1 MKYKLMSL
9 GLGIALSLG
18 ILLFMAT
25 LVEPPQGEKVA
36 SEQKP
41 IVINMQSEVTE
52 VQVRERPVP
61 QEPEPLP
68 EPPAALAST
77 PLPMPAAAP
86 LAAVEP
92 SLDLVSSLSA
102 VQVYAPGVA
111 TSTAPVLSGN
121 YHGQQQGAGIGA
133 GDMLMPLQR
142 IEPVYPYRAQQSGI
156 EGFVTLRFSVNAEG
170 GVQDVEVVE
179 AKPKR
184 QFERAAI
191 QAINKWRYQPRPGAT
206 DKLVQV
212 ITLKFKLES

>member
-41 IVINMQSEVTE
+41 IVINMQNEVTE

-102 VQVYAPGVA
+102 VQVYAPGVE

>member
-9 GLGIALSLG
+9 GLGISLSLG

-25 LVEPPQGEKVA
+25 LVEPPRGEKVA

-41 IVINMQSEVTE
+41 IVINMQNEVTE

-77 PLPMPAAAP
+77 SLPMPAAAP

-191 QAINKWRYQPRPGAT
+191 QAINKWRYQPRPGTT

>member
-1 MKYKLMSL
+1 MKFKLMSL
-9 GLGIALSLG
+9 GLGIALSLA

-25 LVEPPQGEKVA
+25 LVEPPNGKKVA
-36 SEQKP
+36 SEQKS
-41 IVINMQSEVTE
+41 IVINMQNEVTE

-77 PLPMPAAAP
+77 PMPLPAAAP
-86 LAAVEP
+86 LPSVQP

-121 YHGQQQGAGIGA
+121 FHGQQQGAGVGA

-142 IEPVYPYRAQQSGI
+142 IEPVYPYRAQQAGI
-156 EGFVTLRFSVNAEG
+156 EGAVTLRFSVDAEG
-170 GVQDVEVVE
+170 RVQDVEVIE

-191 QAINKWRYQPRPGAT
+191 QAINKWRYQPRPGAS

>member
-1 MKYKLMSL
+1 MKFKLMSL
-9 GLGIALSLG
+9 GLGIALSLA

-25 LVEPPQGEKVA
+25 LVEPPKGKKVA
-36 SEQKP
+36 SEQKS
-41 IVINMQSEVTE
+41 IVINMQNEVTE

-77 PLPMPAAAP
+77 PMPLPAAAP
-86 LAAVEP
+86 LPSVQP

-111 TSTAPVLSGN
+111 TSTSPVLSGN
-121 YHGQQQGAGIGA
+121 FHGQQQGAGVGA

-142 IEPVYPYRAQQSGI
+142 IEPVYPYRAQQAGI
-156 EGFVTLRFSVNAEG
+156 EGAVTLRFSVDAEG
-170 GVQDVEVVE
+170 RVQDVEVIE

-191 QAINKWRYQPRPGAT
+191 QAINKWRYQPRPGAS

>member
-25 LVEPPQGEKVA
+25 LVDPPRGEKVA

-92 SLDLVSSLSA
+92 SLDLVSSLST

-121 YHGQQQGAGIGA
+121 YHGQQQGAGIGV

-142 IEPVYPYRAQQSGI
+142 IEAGYPYRAQQSGI

>member
-41 IVINMQSEVTE
+41 IVINMQNEVTE
-52 VQVRERPVP
+52 VQVREHPVP

-179 AKPKR
+179 AKPNR

>member
-25 LVEPPQGEKVA
+25 LVEPPRGEKVA
-36 SEQKP
+36 SEQKS
-41 IVINMQSEVTE
+41 IVINMQNEVTE

-68 EPPAALAST
+68 EPPAVLAAT
-77 PLPMPAAAP
+77 PLPMPATAP
-86 LAAVEP
+86 LSPAQP

-121 YHGQQQGAGIGA
+121 YHGQQQGTGIGV

-142 IEPVYPYRAQQSGI
+142 IEPVYPYRAQQAGI
-156 EGFVTLRFSVNAEG
+156 EGAVTLRFSVDAEG
-170 GVQDVEVVE
+170 RVQDVEVVE

-191 QAINKWRYQPRPGAT
+191 QAINKWRYQPRPGAS

>member
-1 MKYKLMSL
+1 M
-9 GLGIALSLG
+9 
-18 ILLFMAT
+18 
-25 LVEPPQGEKVA
+25 
-36 SEQKP
+36 
-41 IVINMQSEVTE
+41 
-52 VQVRERPVP
+52 
-61 QEPEPLP
+61 P

-86 LAAVEP
+86 LP
-92 SLDLVSSLSA
+92 SVQPSTDLVSSLSA
-102 VQVYAPGVA
+102 VQVYAHGVA
-111 TSTAPVLSGN
+111 TSPNPVASGN
-121 YHGQQQGAGIGA
+121 FHGQQQGAGIGA

-142 IEPVYPYRAQQSGI
+142 IEPVYPYRAQQAGI
-156 EGFVTLRFSVNAEG
+156 EGSVTLRFSVDADG
-170 GVQDVEVVE
+170 RVQDVEVVE

>member
-18 ILLFMAT
+18 ILLFMVT
-25 LVEPPQGEKVA
+25 LVEPPRGEKA
-36 SEQKP
+36 SAEQKS
-41 IVINMQSEVTE
+41 IVINMQNEVTE
-52 VQVRERPVP
+52 VQVRERLVP
-61 QEPEPLP
+61 QEP

-86 LAAVEP
+86 LPSVQP

-111 TSTAPVLSGN
+111 TSPTPVASGN
-121 YHGQQQGAGIGA
+121 FHGQQQGAGIGA
-133 GDMLMPLQR
+133 GDILMPLQR
-142 IEPVYPYRAQQSGI
+142 IEPVYPYRAQQAGI
-156 EGFVTLRFSVNAEG
+156 EGSVTLRFSVDADG
-170 GVQDVEVVE
+170 RVQDVEVVE

>member
-41 IVINMQSEVTE
+41 IVINMQNEVTE

-77 PLPMPAAAP
+77 PLPMPAAVP
-86 LAAVEP
+86 LSAVEP

>member
-25 LVEPPQGEKVA
+25 LVEPPRGEKVA

-41 IVINMQSEVTE
+41 IVINMQNEVTE

-61 QEPEPLP
+61 QEPEP
-68 EPPAALAST
+68 PAALASA

>member
-25 LVEPPQGEKVA
+25 LVEPPRGEKVA

-41 IVINMQSEVTE
+41 IVINMQNEVTE

-77 PLPMPAAAP
+77 PLSMPAAAP

>member
-25 LVEPPQGEKVA
+25 LVEPPRGEKVA

-41 IVINMQSEVTE
+41 IVINMQNEVTE

-61 QEPEPLP
+61 QEPKPLP

-156 EGFVTLRFSVNAEG
+156 EGFVTLRFSVNPEG

>member
-25 LVEPPQGEKVA
+25 LVEPPRGEKVA

-41 IVINMQSEVTE
+41 IVINMQNEVTE

-86 LAAVEP
+86 LSAVEP

-121 YHGQQQGAGIGA
+121 YHGQQQGEGIGV

-179 AKPKR
+179 ARPKR

>member
-25 LVEPPQGEKVA
+25 LVEPPRGEKVA

-41 IVINMQSEVTE
+41 IVINMQNEVTE

-86 LAAVEP
+86 LTAVEP
-92 SLDLVSSLSA
+92 SLDLVSSLSS

-121 YHGQQQGAGIGA
+121 YHGQQQGTGIGV

-170 GVQDVEVVE
+170 GVQDVEVIE

>member
-25 LVEPPQGEKVA
+25 LVEPPRGEKVA
-36 SEQKP
+36 SEQKS
-41 IVINMQSEVTE
+41 IVINMQNEVTE

-61 QEPEPLP
+61 QELDPLP

-86 LAAVEP
+86 LSAVEP

-111 TSTAPVLSGN
+111 TSTTPELSGN
-121 YHGQQQGAGIGA
+121 YHGQQQGAGIGV

-179 AKPKR
+179 ARPKR

-191 QAINKWRYQPRPGAT
+191 QAINKWRYQPRPGTT

>member
-25 LVEPPQGEKVA
+25 LVEPPRGEKVA
-36 SEQKP
+36 SEQKS
-41 IVINMQSEVTE
+41 IVINMQNEVIE

-61 QEPEPLP
+61 QELDPLP

-86 LAAVEP
+86 LSAVEP

-184 QFERAAI
+184 QFERAAMG
-191 QAINKWRYQPRPGAT
+191 AIKQWRYQPRPGAT

>member
-25 LVEPPQGEKVA
+25 LVEPPKGEKVA
-36 SEQKP
+36 SEQKS
-41 IVINMQSEVTE
+41 IVINMQNEVTE

-77 PLPMPAAAP
+77 PMPLPAAAP
-86 LAAVEP
+86 LPSVQP

-121 YHGQQQGAGIGA
+121 FHGQQQGA

-142 IEPVYPYRAQQSGI
+142 IEPVYPYRAQQAGI
-156 EGFVTLRFSVNAEG
+156 EGAVTLRFSVDAEG
-170 GVQDVEVVE
+170 RVQDVEVIE

-191 QAINKWRYQPRPGAT
+191 QAINKWRYQPRPGAA

>member
-9 GLGIALSLG
+9 GLGVALSLA

-25 LVEPPQGEKVA
+25 LVEPPKGEKNSA
-36 SEQKP
+36 EQKA
-41 IVINMQSEVTE
+41 IVINMQTEVND

-68 EPPAALAST
+68 EPPAALASA
-77 PLPMPAAAP
+77 PMPMPAAAP
-86 LAAVEP
+86 LPSVQP

-111 TSTAPVLSGN
+111 TSTAPVASGN
-121 YHGQQQGAGIGA
+121 FHGQAEGMGVGV
-133 GDMLMPLQR
+133 GDMLIPLQR
-142 IEPVYPYRAQQSGI
+142 VEPVYPYRAQQAGI
-156 EGFVTLRFSVNAEG
+156 EGSVTIRFTIDSEG
-170 GVQDVEVVE
+170 RVGNVEVIE

-191 QAINKWRYQPRPGAT
+191 QAVSKWRYQPRPGAT
-206 DKLVQV
+206 DKLVQTV
-212 ITLKFKLES
+212 NLKFKLES

>member
-9 GLGIALSLG
+9 GLGVALSLG

-25 LVEPPQGEKVA
+25 LVEPPRGEKVA

-41 IVINMQSEVTE
+41 IVINMQNEVTE

-86 LAAVEP
+86 LPAVEP

-111 TSTAPVLSGN
+111 TSTAPALSGN
-121 YHGQQQGAGIGA
+121 YHGQQQGVGIGA

-170 GVQDVEVVE
+170 GVQDVEVIE

>member
-25 LVEPPQGEKVA
+25 LVEPPRGEKVA

-41 IVINMQSEVTE
+41 IVINMQNEVTE
-52 VQVRERPVP
+52 VQVRERLVP

-170 GVQDVEVVE
+170 GVQDVEVIE

>member
-1 MKYKLMSL
+1 
-9 GLGIALSLG
+9 
-18 ILLFMAT
+18 
-25 LVEPPQGEKVA
+25 
-36 SEQKP
+36 
-41 IVINMQSEVTE
+41 
-52 VQVRERPVP
+52 QVRERPVP

-68 EPPAALAST
+68 EPPAALAAT

-86 LAAVEP
+86 LSPAQP

-121 YHGQQQGAGIGA
+121 YHGQQQGTGIGV

-142 IEPVYPYRAQQSGI
+142 IEPVYPYRAQQAGI
-156 EGFVTLRFSVNAEG
+156 EGAVTLRFSVDAEG
-170 GVQDVEVVE
+170 RVQDVEVVE

-191 QAINKWRYQPRPGAT
+191 QAINKWRYQPRPGAS

>member
-25 LVEPPQGEKVA
+25 LVEPPRGEKVA

-41 IVINMQSEVTE
+41 IVINMQNEVTE

-61 QEPEPLP
+61 QEPLP

-121 YHGQQQGAGIGA
+121 YHGQQQGAGIDA

>member
-1 MKYKLMSL
+1 MKFKLMSL
-9 GLGIALSLG
+9 GLGIALSLA

-25 LVEPPQGEKVA
+25 LVEPPKGEKVA
-36 SEQKP
+36 SEQKS
-41 IVINMQSEVTE
+41 IVINMQNEVTE
-52 VQVRERPVP
+52 VQVRERSVP

-77 PLPMPAAAP
+77 PMPLPAAAP
-86 LAAVEP
+86 LPSVQP

-121 YHGQQQGAGIGA
+121 FHGQQQGAGVGA

-142 IEPVYPYRAQQSGI
+142 IEPVYPYRAQQAGI
-156 EGFVTLRFSVNAEG
+156 EGAVTLRFSVDAEG
-170 GVQDVEVVE
+170 RVQDVEVIE

-191 QAINKWRYQPRPGAT
+191 QAINKWRYQPRPGAS

>member
-25 LVEPPQGEKVA
+25 LVEPPRGEKVA

-41 IVINMQSEVTE
+41 IVINMQNEVTE

-68 EPPAALAST
+68 EPPAALAAT
-77 PLPMPAAAP
+77 PLPMPATAP
-86 LAAVEP
+86 LSPAQP

-121 YHGQQQGAGIGA
+121 YHGQQQGTGIGV

-142 IEPVYPYRAQQSGI
+142 IEPVYPYRAQQAGI
-156 EGFVTLRFSVNAEG
+156 EGAVTLRFSVDAEG
-170 GVQDVEVVE
+170 RVQDVEVVE

-191 QAINKWRYQPRPGAT
+191 QAINKWRYQPRPGAS
-206 DKLVQV
+206 DKLEQV

>member
-1 MKYKLMSL
+1 MKFKLMSL

-25 LVEPPQGEKVA
+25 LVEPPRGEKA
-36 SEQKP
+36 SVEQKS
-41 IVINMQSEVTE
+41 IVINMQTEVNE

-77 PLPMPAAAP
+77 PMPMLAAAP
-86 LAAVEP
+86 LPSVQP

-111 TSTAPVLSGN
+111 TSPTPVASGSF
-121 YHGQQQGAGIGA
+121 HGQPQGADIGV
-133 GDMLMPLQR
+133 GDMLTPLQR
-142 IEPVYPYRAQQSGI
+142 VEPVYPYRAQQAGI
-156 EGFVTLRFSVNAEG
+156 EGSVTLRFSVDAEG
-170 GVQDVEVVE
+170 RVQDVEVID

-191 QAINKWRYQPRPGAT
+191 QAVSKWRYQPRPGAT
-206 DKLVQV
+206 DKLVQT
-212 ITLKFKLES
+212 INLKFKLES